1 MGCDDQNPDSA
12 TNRGIELARYYKQ
25 CLSRGKMEV
34 PTELVE
40 QVKES
45 TRHLNAMLEHA
56 PVSKRTEMAIKQLDM
71 WINRLDAYHKDQVS
85 K

>member
-1 MGCDDQNPDSA
+1 MGCDDQNPYSA
-12 TNRGIELARYYKQ
+12 TNRAIELARYYKQ

-34 PTELVE
+34 PLLFVE

-45 TRHLNAMLEHA
+45 SRHLNAMLEYA
-56 PVSKRTEMAIKQLDM
+56 PVSKRTEMAIKKLDM